1 MKEHLRNES
10 CFRQHYSLARNLST
24 SMGGFADAAA
34 GRDGQNRGRDGRM
47 GREEGWRESDA
58 DEKVQWSPNVVAGN
72 DFVQQLLLDCVYL
85 SEWAVGY
92 YKER

>member
-34 GRDGQNRGRDGRM
+34 GDGQNRRR
-47 GREEGWRESDA
+47 EGWKDGEGRGVSRESDA
-58 DEKVQWSPNVVAGN
+58 NEKVQWSPHVVAGN

-85 SEWAVGY
+85 SE
-92 YKER
+92 

>member
-1 MKEHLRNES
+1 MLPPVEMAKI
-10 CFRQHYSLARNLST
+10 
-24 SMGGFADAAA
+24 GGV
-34 GRDGQNRGRDGRM
+34 RDGRM

-72 DFVQQLLLDCVYL
+72 YFVQQLFLDCVYL

-92 YKER
+92 YINVWVRAGTEQRGKPCAACLIAARDSQNH